1 METTNSDNMSQETPE
16 TKCFKRKSLL
26 GLIVLGSSI
35 FLAGCTL
42 SLLAPFYT
50 KARRIRRREKPFLA
64 LKGYG
69 YIMSIF
75 GYLNI
80 ASSEF
85 CSDQLKIRTS
95 ILF

>member
-1 METTNSDNMSQETPE
+1 METSNSDNTSQETLETPE

-50 KARRIRRREKPFLA
+50 KARKINRREKPFMA
-64 LKGYG
+64 LKGYESFM
-69 YIMSIF
+69 YAQNQLFS
-75 GYLNI
+75 YLPV
-80 ASSEF
+80 
-85 CSDQLKIRTS
+85 
-95 ILF
+95 